1 MNQINLERH
10 LEMTNRLIALEKQ
23 LKRNLREVKTA
34 ANKQAI
40 IQPTT
45 WATVAGGNLNAPVI
59 TTGAGGTMTMVS
71 KTTVQKKLNW
81 EAELCSQQ
89 ITVDLKS
96 IVPPEAL
103 TEDMLHDKTVKA
115 LVTTLQSF
123 DPELTYAELKSAC

>member
-1 MNQINLERH
+1 
-10 LEMTNRLIALEKQ
+10 
-23 LKRNLREVKTA
+23 
-34 ANKQAI
+34 
-40 IQPTT
+40 
-45 WATVAGGNLNAPVI
+45 
-59 TTGAGGTMTMVS
+59 MVS